1 MKLYIGL
8 ILFIVV
14 FIPIVTLSQDEQ
26 KPNSIKLEA
35 GLGGGFA
42 GQGGGM
48 NLRAA
53 IGFISHKWG
62 AMARLTA
69 QEGGKGPTVQGWLG
83 DYQLTESFSDQA
95 ILASRVITKTN
106 SKIQVITSAGVGSFL
121 GEKLNESKTSLISI
135 DNTVGLAYEIGLSTT
150 GHFAGVSSRLFGN
163 INKEA
168 VYIGVAFSIIIGPK
182 W

>member
-1 MKLYIGL
+1 MKLKIGL

-14 FIPIVTLSQDEQ
+14 FFPVMLLSQDEP
-26 KPNSIKLEA
+26 KSNSIKLEA
-35 GLGGGFA
+35 GLGVGYA
-42 GQGGGM
+42 GQGGGT

-62 AMARLTA
+62 AMARLTSM
-69 QEGGKGPTVQGWLG
+69 QGGKGATVQGWFG
-83 DYQLTESFSDQA
+83 DYKVTETFSDQA
-95 ILASRVITKTN
+95 ILASRVLSKTN
-106 SKIQVITSAGVGSFL
+106 SKTQVIASVGIGSFL

-135 DNTVGLAYEIGLSTT
+135 DNTVGLAYEIGVATT
-150 GHFAGVSSRLFGN
+150 SHFVGASCRLFGN
-163 INKEA
+163 INTEA